1 MEQHYAESHYVED
14 LESLIKDHEL
24 PLISLDAEQTAAKGF
39 EPKIKAD
46 CDNIVED
53 IKKIDADENFESD
66 QTLQQQR
73 KELTDKLIF
82 MWQKL
87 KFFRDKIAECET
99 KKKEIAGELHKLYMH
114 RIHISVVHNK

>member
-1 MEQHYAESHYVED
+1 MEEHYAESHYVED
-14 LESLIKDHEL
+14 LEGLIKHHEL
-24 PLISLDAEQTAAKGF
+24 ELISLDAEQTVAKGF

-99 KKKEIAGELHKLYMH
+99 KKTIIAGELHKLYMN
-114 RIHISVVHNK
+114 RLHISVVHNK

>member
-1 MEQHYAESHYVED
+1 M
-14 LESLIKDHEL
+14 
-24 PLISLDAEQTAAKGF
+24 
-39 EPKIKAD
+39 
-46 CDNIVED
+46 ED

-114 RIHISVVHNK
+114 QLHISVVHNK